1 MIVVS
6 RHSARSCHAAL
17 GRSLFGLTVLGG
29 LLVAAAASAQPA
41 EDRVLVTGVT
51 GAITPVYASHLSDGI
66 DRAGREGYAAYL
78 IRMDT
83 PGGLDVAMRDIVQ
96 SILASEVPVIVY
108 VSPQG
113 ARGASAGAVIAS
125 AAHVAAMAPGTA
137 IGAATPVSGDGGD
150 DLDDKVINDAVAYAT
165 ALAELRGR
173 DVDFAA
179 DMVRDGRSA
188 SAREAL
194 AEGAVD
200 VVAGSVDE
208 LLEAIDGTTVMV
220 AGDREVRLSTAGAI
234 LDDHE
239 MGFFRSVQQRLAD
252 PNIAFLLLSVGT
264 LGLIYELASP
274 GVGVGGA
281 LGLIFL
287 LLALVGL
294 AVLPVD
300 VVGVLFLL
308 LAAAMF
314 VAEVL
319 APGVGLA
326 AAGGVLSLVLSGL
339 FLFDETPGLEL
350 SLAVA
355 LPAAI
360 VIGGFVVIAGRVALR
375 ARRAPSTSTGQ
386 GLYLGWRG
394 TVRVRG
400 GEPQAFVQGAWWRVR
415 PAEGEPPIDDGAEV
429 EVVAMDGLQLV
440 VVSRSAPSGVG
451 PDQEGAT

>member
-6 RHSARSCHAAL
+6 WHSARSRHLAL
-17 GRSLFGLTVLGG
+17 RRSVFGLAVLGG
-29 LLVAAAASAQPA
+29 LLVVTAASAQPA
-41 EDRVLVTGVT
+41 RDRVLVTRVT
-51 GAITPVYASHLSDGI
+51 GAITPVYASHLSDGLE
-66 DRAGREGYAAYL
+66 RAGREGYAAYL

-113 ARGASAGAVIAS
+113 ARGASAGAVIAY

-137 IGAATPVSGDGGD
+137 IGAATPVSGDGSG
-150 DLDDKVINDAVAYAT
+150 DLDDKVINDAAAYVA

-173 DVDFAA
+173 NVDFAV
-179 DMVRDGRSA
+179 DTVRDGRSA

-194 AEGAVD
+194 EEGAID
-200 VVAGSVDE
+200 IVAGSVDE

-220 AGDREVRLSTAGAI
+220 ARDREVNLSTADAI
-234 LDDHE
+234 LEDHE

-252 PNIAFLLLSVGT
+252 PNIAFLLLSIGT

-274 GVGVGGA
+274 GIGVGGA
-281 LGLIFL
+281 LGLTFL

-326 AAGGVLSLVLSGL
+326 AAGGVLSLVLSGV
-339 FLFDETPGLEL
+339 FLFDDTPGLEL
-350 SLAVA
+350 SMAVA

-360 VIGGFVVIAGRVALR
+360 VIGGFVIIAGRVALR
-375 ARRAPSTSTGQ
+375 ARRAPSTSTGE
-386 GLYLGWRG
+386 GLYVGWRG
-394 TVRVRG
+394 PVRVRG
-400 GEPQAFVQGAWWRVR
+400 GEPQVFLQGAWWQVR
-415 PAEGEPPIDDGAEV
+415 LAEREQAIDDGAEV

-440 VVSRSAPSGVG
+440 VVSRSTPTGVG
-451 PDQEGAT
+451 PDQEGTT